1 MNNVE
6 SETLNAAKITR
17 IIALLASKSKRMLMD
32 ESLLPAKKPIVK
44 KALWA
49 GVLTA
54 KSQEEKKAYKWA
66 YLLLCSF
73 LPDVGP
79 NGVNLSEN
87 NLHEWEELSKK
98 MNSEMKALKE
108 ELELLEGI
116 EQRKLGAHHSGPRAE
131 KHRKEADPEG
141 DIINPITTGISNRA
155 SSILWAT
162 YTSPYTRRSYSLL
175 SIPRV

>member
-1 MNNVE
+1 MNNAE

-17 IIALLASKSKRMLMD
+17 IIALLANKSKRMLMD

-73 LPDVGP
+73 LAGVGP

-116 EQRKLGAHHSGPRAE
+116 EQRKLGAHHSGPRRRNTE
-131 KHRKEADPEG
+131 KRLTPKA
-141 DIINPITTGISNRA
+141 TG
-155 SSILWAT
+155 
-162 YTSPYTRRSYSLL
+162 
-175 SIPRV
+175 